1 MFDRYYRE
9 ELQQLRSLAQEY
21 ADKEPEL
28 ARHLVPGSDPD
39 VERLLEGV
47 AFLTAG
53 LRDQLDR
60 EAPGLTRNL
69 LAVTS
74 PDSLQPLVSS
84 CLVAFLPRKSLKSP
98 LNLPAGTPLGS
109 SSNPSAKVTFTTQE
123 DCRVLPMKVTSCHQE
138 EAAQGPTAK
147 KFIIEFEATSGELG
161 ELLSGHPLH
170 LQITGSQGSAS
181 DLYWLLL
188 NECQQLDV
196 FIDNKLHAS
205 QEATSIQPR
214 TPRFGKKLL
223 PGEDGLAH
231 YFHAPETALGLEID
245 LPSLQATTSGSK
257 LTLHFWIDESRLL
270 LPEFSS
276 KNLHLNTV
284 LASNQ
289 FTRWLP
295 AFLRNDHLI
304 QQPLKPKPREGET
317 LVLQDLQQLQGTYEN
332 SDASHDYQPYWQI
345 TSQDEK
351 QAHAYQLN
359 HSYHP
364 VTGLPQISLV
374 LAKGQSIARGR
385 KEMLKAQAV
394 CNNGTTA
401 AGLLPGDLNQH
412 LQGTPEQVDFRNL
425 TTSTHWKPPA
435 LDAQSERQQLARISV
450 QKSNIFTYP
459 GLKLR
464 LEHLAEQ
471 VSPDETRQN
480 INNKKLAALLA
491 MKVENREKLLQQSL
505 YRGLHLQLKINAGAF
520 SSQGDALIFCQ
531 RLEEFFSHQAPIN
544 HFTALEVH
552 ETKTGE
558 DYLWPAKLGPQQ
570 LK

>member
-1 MFDRYYRE
+1 MFDRYYRQ

-21 ADKEPEL
+21 AEKEPEL

-60 EAPGLTRNL
+60 EAPQLTRNL
-69 LAVTS
+69 LAVTA

-84 CLVAFLPRKSLKSP
+84 CLVEFLPRKSLKSP
-98 LNLPAGTPLGS
+98 LPLPAGTPLGGS
-109 SSNPSAKVTFTTQE
+109 GKQGTPVTFTSLE
-123 DCRVLPMKVTSCHQE
+123 PCRVLPLSVTSCHQE
-138 EAAQGPTAK
+138 EAVRGPTGK
-147 KFIIEFEATSGELG
+147 KFIIELQATEGDLG
-161 ELLSGHPLH
+161 ELLGEHPLR
-170 LQITGSQGSAS
+170 LQLSGNLGPAS

-188 NECQQLDV
+188 KASPQLDV
-196 FIDNKLHAS
+196 WIDGHLHAS
-205 QEATSIQPR
+205 ETPAAIQPR
-214 TPRFGKKLL
+214 PAVFSKQLL
-223 PGEDGLAH
+223 PGEAALAQ
-231 YFHAPETALGLEID
+231 YLHAPESALGLELNLKSIEE
-245 LPSLQATTSGSK
+245 STQGKK
-257 LTLHFWIDESRLL
+257 LALHFWVDESRLL
-270 LPEFSS
+270 LPAFSA
-276 KNLHLNTV
+276 KNLHLNSV

-304 QQPLKPKPREGET
+304 QQPLNPKAQQGEH
-317 LVLQDLQQLQGTYEN
+317 LLLQDLTQLQGTYEN
-332 SDASHDYQPYWQI
+332 QDKSHDYLPYWQVNP
-345 TSQDEK
+345 QQEK

-359 HSYHP
+359 YSYHP
-364 VTGLPQISLV
+364 VSDLPQISLV
-374 LAKGQSIARGR
+374 LAKGEEVSRGR
-385 KEMLKAQAV
+385 KEMLKAQAL
-394 CNNGTTA
+394 CNNGPSA
-401 AGLLPGDLNQH
+401 SGLLPGDLNQH
-412 LQGTPEQVDFRNL
+412 LQGTPEQLDFRNL
-425 TTSTHWKPPA
+425 TTSTQWKPPA
-435 LDAQSERQQLARISV
+435 LDAENERQQLARLSV
-450 QKSNIFTYP
+450 QKNNIFDYQ
-459 GLKLR
+459 GLMAR
-464 LEHLAEQ
+464 LQHLSEQ

-480 INNKKLAALLA
+480 INNKKLSALLA
-491 MKVENREKLLQQSL
+491 LKVENREKLLQQSL
-505 YRGLHLQLKINAGAF
+505 YRGLHLQMKINAGAF